1 MNNDFCFSIQKL
13 KCQKNSFKRSS
24 NLKKR
29 KNFKNENG
37 NKNNNK
43 GNNTYSNLSLH
54 KNNLTTRNIYS
65 KNIEKYLHTSEEN
78 QLKIKPKPIEN
89 NKNNINNNNL
99 INKDEKLIFT
109 LKSLNLNQLLNKFLK
124 NCINF
129 NDLFLLTK
137 QDMIEMKLSNSI
149 QEKLIKFTNDFIKY
163 AKKFTIEEL
172 KNFFNLKQQINF
184 DNEYN
189 LLNKLNKNT
198 ISSSKLNN
206 NESLKLIDGISI
218 ISNKDDNENNLSKDM
233 LMRESSAKNIII
245 SIREYDNKNKKENT
259 KFSTNQN
266 SLEETEKNFN
276 CNQFDKEINFNEEI
290 NKYKEI
296 RIINIHNINNVKGK
310 NIIKKILPSNN
321 KNNLNRNYFS
331 FRPLSPFKNDKS
343 IGNDN
348 YKKRKEN
355 KKIKNMK
362 KTFQTKLKDSNEL
375 IEHSQ
380 NILSEINRYQ
390 LSYEEM
396 RKRSN
401 ERNNKIQSILSNLTP
416 SNKYFNKFS
425 FSNQNSYNK
434 KEIKSNS
441 PSNNYN
447 DYSDTKLNP
456 KYMKISSEQS
466 LNNNF
471 ENEFEL
477 LKKNTNI
484 NNKSS
489 YYKNDLISIKM
500 TNQPKIVKDSKNL
513 FETYKNLIPHKT
525 FKYNY

>member
-1 MNNDFCFSIQKL
+1 
-13 KCQKNSFKRSS
+13 
-24 NLKKR
+24 
-29 KNFKNENG
+29 
-37 NKNNNK
+37 
-43 GNNTYSNLSLH
+43 
-54 KNNLTTRNIYS
+54 
-65 KNIEKYLHTSEEN
+65 
-78 QLKIKPKPIEN
+78 
-89 NKNNINNNNL
+89 
-99 INKDEKLIFT
+99 
-109 LKSLNLNQLLNKFLK
+109 
-124 NCINF
+124 
-129 NDLFLLTK
+129 
-137 QDMIEMKLSNSI
+137 MIEMKLSNSI

-172 KNFFNLKQQINF
+172 KNFFNLKQQNIF

-233 LMRESSAKNIII
+233 LMRESSAKNILI
-245 SIREYDNKNKKENT
+245 SIKEYNNKNKKENT

-266 SLEETEKNFN
+266 SFEESEKNIN
-276 CNQFDKEINFNEEI
+276 CNQFDYEINFNENNNFE
-290 NKYKEI
+290 NKEI
-296 RIINIHNINNVKGK
+296 KLKNIQNMKNLKGNINY
-310 NIIKKILPSNN
+310 KKISTSYN
-321 KNNLNRNYFS
+321 KNNLNRNYYS

-477 LKKNTNI
+477 LKKNNNI
-484 NNKSS
+484 NNKTS